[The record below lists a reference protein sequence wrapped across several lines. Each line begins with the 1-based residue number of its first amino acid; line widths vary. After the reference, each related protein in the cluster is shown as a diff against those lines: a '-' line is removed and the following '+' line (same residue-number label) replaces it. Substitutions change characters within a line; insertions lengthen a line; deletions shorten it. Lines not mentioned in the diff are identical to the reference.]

1 MSNEEIVLRI
11 QTGETE
17 LMEKLWE
24 GVEKLIRKQ
33 ANRVSHALGCRFGV
47 EADDLYQTGYFAMVA
62 AVDTYTADAG
72 SFTNWLMFYLK
83 TAFAEASGYRTV
95 KGRRDPLRNSLSLD
109 KPLGEQADSA
119 VFGDLIPD
127 PVAAA
132 TMESIEEKLWRKQL
146 QEAMEAVL
154 RELPAEQT
162 AVLRCRYYDGQ
173 TLAATAQQLGVTNC
187 EIRQLEGKGLK
198 TLRHHK
204 LAKRIRP
211 FYDFDYYG
219 GVSLNAFQNSGM
231 SVQERYLIDREKSRH
246 T

>member
-1 MSNEEIVLRI
+1 MSNEEVALRI
-11 QTGETE
+11 QAGETE

-33 ANRVSHALGCRFGV
+33 ANRVSYALGCRFGV
-47 EADDLYQTGYFAMVA
+47 EADDLYQSGYFAMVA
-62 AVDTYTADAG
+62 AVDTYTAEAG
-72 SFTNWLMFYLK
+72 TFANWLMFYLK
-83 TAFAEASGYRTV
+83 TAFAEATGYRTV

-109 KPLGEQADSA
+109 KPLGEEVDGA

-127 PVAAA
+127 PLAAA
-132 TMESIEEKLWRKQL
+132 TMEGVEEKLWREQL

-154 RELPAEQT
+154 GELPEEQRT
-162 AVLRCRYYDGQ
+162 ILKCRYYTRK
-173 TLAATAQQLGVTNC
+173 TLTATGEQLGIPAEEV
-187 EIRQLEGKGLK
+187 RKQEGQGLK

-219 GVSLNAFQNSGM
+219 GVSLNAFQNSGL
-231 SVQERYLIDREKSRH
+231 SVQERYLIDQEKCRH
-246 T
+246 S